1 MAPAA
6 VAKKATQNGTMAA
19 NASASASR
27 TGQNSNNNNNPTTPD
42 TSAVE
47 PNDELGKLQF
57 KSNKMTDDS
66 LESTRRILALCDES
80 KEAGFKTLMCLD
92 EQGEAMDKIE
102 EDLDKINADMRQAE
116 SNLKGME
123 KICGICVCPCRQN
136 REFKEDDKTWTPND
150 DGKIVSGQPAR
161 VVDDRQAGGPTTS
174 QFVARITR
182 DAREDEMENNME
194 SVGNMIGNLKNM
206 AIDMGSEIVN
216 QNGQLDRINQKAN
229 SNEIRVS
236 AANQRASKLMHSA

>member
-1 MAPAA
+1 MAPA
-6 VAKKATQNGTMAA
+6 VKKHASQKSNSKADSTNASKTNNATQIDIA
-19 NASASASR
+19 
-27 TGQNSNNNNNPTTPD
+27 QQQP
-42 TSAVE
+42 VE
-47 PNDELGKLQF
+47 PSDELGKLQF
-57 KSNKMTDDS
+57 RANKTTDES

-161 VVDDRQAGGPTTS
+161 VVDDRHVGGPTTS

-182 DAREDEMENNME
+182 DAREDEMEDNME

-229 SNEIRVS
+229 SNETRVS
-236 AANQRASKLMHSA
+236 AANQRASRLMHN